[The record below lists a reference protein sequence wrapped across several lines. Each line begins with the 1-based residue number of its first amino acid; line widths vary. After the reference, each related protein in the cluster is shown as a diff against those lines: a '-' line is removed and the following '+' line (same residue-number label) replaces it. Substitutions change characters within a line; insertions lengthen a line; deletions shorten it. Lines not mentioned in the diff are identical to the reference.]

1 MPSEPQS
8 LPEQEISI
16 KARSHELFVE
26 SQPVEVA
33 PPVKPFPVY
42 LRETPAV
49 PISGTIKA
57 VLWMVGIIVVLL
69 FIAAVWRLMIRHGSA
84 RPPARARVA
93 ARTGAFQPLL
103 RSFSLGIRP
112 PHPSPLP
119 VGERESEVF
128 TPDFSPWGRGSREC

>member
-57 VLWMVGIIVVLL
+57 VLWMVGIIVALL

-84 RPPARARVA
+84 RPPARAGVA
-93 ARTGAFQPLL
+93 ARAGAFQPLFD
-103 RSFSLGIRP
+103 RAAWELG
-112 PHPSPLP
+112 PL
-119 VGERESEVF
+119 
-128 TPDFSPWGRGSREC
+128 TPALSPWGRGSRKC